1 MVLGAV
7 TAAAGLFFYLR
18 VIVVMFF
25 QPAPGIG
32 PGTARAPLA
41 VPRGALIAILVA
53 LAVTIF
59 FGLVPWPL
67 LDWVQSAVP
76 L

>member
-1 MVLGAV
+1 
-7 TAAAGLFFYLR
+7 
-18 VIVVMFF
+18 MFF
-25 QPAPGIG
+25 QPAPGTG
-32 PGTARAPLA
+32 PGTARAQLA